1 MSPGSRI
8 RLTFW
13 RVLTIFGRG
22 YFGPH
27 LLALVLL
34 VLGACLMAG
43 GLALADLAGMF
54 PAAEPARASV
64 PGPPPG
70 PRPEPAAATTF
81 LTAASLWGAFV
92 LAPLLGYLFLV
103 AVLADVI
110 DGAAHRV
117 RRARLA
123 ADG

>member
-13 RVLTIFGRG
+13 QVLTVFGRG

-27 LLALVLL
+27 LLALIVL
-34 VLGACLMAG
+34 VLGACLVAG
-43 GLALADLAGMF
+43 GLALADLAGLF
-54 PAAEPARASV
+54 PAAEPSDASV

-70 PRPEPAAATTF
+70 PPPEPAAASMF
-81 LTAASLWGAFV
+81 LTAAALWGAFV
-92 LAPLLGYLFLV
+92 LAPLLVYLSLV

-110 DGAAHRV
+110 DGAPDRVLRV
-117 RRARLA
+117 RAA